1 MCGFLFTVRE
11 SSAVYQ
17 LIFGLILLSGLMT
30 SIFAFLAP
38 TSRHFISHSFTS
50 LKQALQKM
58 DWLRIVAVGL
68 FGVSGMTSQINVIIP
83 NTIDISEANIS
94 FFLAGTKILSLLT
107 AFLIGKYMQHKHYP
121 KIMTYSIIASIVAL
135 AMLIWQYTITG
146 YIVYV
151 LIIAISAVFMN
162 LSQGVISNRR
172 EEYMKADKRAMTL
185 IGETAID
192 MVRVGLSVVLL
203 ILGMHTVNVI
213 TGKVILIVFMVCLL
227 MGAGLLARQGKKM
240 QL

>member
-1 MCGFLFTVRE
+1 
-11 SSAVYQ
+11 
-17 LIFGLILLSGLMT
+17 MT

>member
-1 MCGFLFTVRE
+1 M
-11 SSAVYQ
+11 YQ
-17 LIFGLILLSGLMT
+17 LIFGLILLSGLVTIVFASLASTT
-30 SIFAFLAP
+30 S
-38 TSRHFISHSFTS
+38 HFVFHSLSS
-50 LKQALQKM
+50 LKQALHKM

-107 AFLIGKYMQHKHYP
+107 AFLIGRYMQHKHYP
-121 KIMTYSIIASIVAL
+121 KIMTYSIVASLVAL
-135 AMLIWQYTITG
+135 AVLIWHYTVTG
-146 YIVYV
+146 YVVYV

-185 IGETAID
+185 LGETAID
-192 MVRVGLSVVLL
+192 VVRVGLSVVLL
-203 ILGMHTVNVI
+203 ILGMHTVNIV
-213 TGKVILIVFMVCLL
+213 TGKVILVIFMVCLL
-227 MGAGLLARQGKKM
+227 TGAGLLVRQGKKM
-240 QL
+240 EL